1 MPALND
7 LCRQYLTQFQQAQ
20 ELARSGSA
28 PWLQGQAL
36 LDHIKDTAHRVF
48 TLRVSNDE
56 LLKQIVLGR
65 RAEDLTPGDIPVLQ
79 QFAADLVEY
88 FLQVD
93 SGIAYC
99 VHKLLY
105 EYAVLHGDDD
115 LCVRE
120 LYEQAVALSNCNLHQ
135 PDLGINTVG
144 QRVSDL
150 FAQGAAYIDRFEELT
165 DPATRSYI
173 VRCLGNRRIGSEE
186 LIGPNDHRLDFD
198 FGSHYAAYRKLFDQ
212 AMAVFESPYYRG
224 LAPDLPWDRF
234 IYTLHFGLTRYVV
247 SLSTHDDPA
256 MRRDV
261 LASAEYIYRWQE
273 RVARDHTGRYI
284 PMVIRYRYAVARYY
298 NGLLDD
304 DGLMQELL
312 AMRGLAAE
320 NDYGFEGQRANLW
333 LPTMIAFHFSQCAP
347 AVQARYAAEIEGWQQ
362 RTTEYLAH
370 APLNQQ
376 THALDSMVALVL
388 DFRITMTPTMQDQ
401 IMDLLLVRHPPT
413 YVHSRMVA
421 ELCVWLFDRLLDTDP
436 AALAGIFGTESAD
449 ALRAGRDELVK
460 EVYSCG
466 LYHDVGKN
474 MMLNVIGLYGRR
486 LLDEEFA
493 LIQCH
498 PLYSWYILRHH
509 PHMENEALTAL
520 YHHIS
525 CDGRHGYPYNIPPL
539 PAGLRPMVDILVVAD
554 TLDAATDDV
563 GRSYAQAKTLDTLLG
578 ELRAG
583 SGTRYPARVVA
594 LFDDADFCAATAAML
609 ARRRADLYVEIY
621 SAGTRPEN
629 KPQ

>member
-1 MPALND
+1 MPALQE
-7 LCRQYLTQFQQAQ
+7 LCQQYLTQFQQAQ
-20 ELARSGSA
+20 ELARSTSA
-28 PWLQGQAL
+28 PWLGRDAL
-36 LDHIKDTAHRVF
+36 LDHIRETSHRIF
-48 TLRVSNDE
+48 LLRVSNDD

-65 RAEDLTPGDIPVLQ
+65 KAEDLAPEEIPILQ

-105 EYAVLHGDDD
+105 EYAVLHEDDD

-120 LYEQAVALSNCNLHQ
+120 LYEQAVALSNCNKHQ

-150 FAQGAAYIDRFEELT
+150 FARGAAYIDRFEELT
-165 DPATRSYI
+165 DPVTRSYI
-173 VRCLGNRRIGSEE
+173 VRCLGNRRIGMEE
-186 LIGPNDHRLDFD
+186 LIGPNDHRLGFD
-198 FGSHYAAYRKLFDQ
+198 FGSHYAAYRKLFDE

-224 LAPDLPWDRF
+224 LAPELPWDRF
-234 IYTLHFGLTRYVV
+234 IYTLHFGVTRYVV
-247 SLSTHDDPA
+247 SLRSHNDPD

-273 RVARDHTGRYI
+273 RVAQDHTGRYI
-284 PMVIRYRYAVARYY
+284 PIVARYRYALARFY
-298 NGLLDD
+298 NGLIDED
-304 DGLMQELL
+304 ALMQELL
-312 AMRGLAAE
+312 AMRGSAPA

-333 LPTMIAFHFSQCAP
+333 LPTMIAYHFSQCTP
-347 AVQARYAAEIEGWQQ
+347 EVQARYAAEIEGWQQ

-388 DFRITMTPTMQDQ
+388 DFRMMMAPTTQDQ
-401 IMDLLLVRHPPT
+401 VMELLLVRHPPT

-436 AALAGIFGTESAD
+436 AALAGVFGIESEA
-449 ALRAGRDELVK
+449 ALRANRAELVK

-509 PHMENEALTAL
+509 PHMENEAMTAL
-520 YHHIS
+520 YHHIT
-525 CDGRHGYPYNIPPL
+525 CDGKHGYPYNIPPL
-539 PAGLRPMVDILVVAD
+539 PDDLRPMVDILVVAD
-554 TLDAATDDV
+554 TLDAATDNI
-563 GRSYAQAKTLDTLLG
+563 GRSYAQSKSLDTLLG

-583 SGTRYPARVVA
+583 SGTRYPPRVVA
-594 LFDDADFCAATAAML
+594 LFDDAAFCAATGALL
-609 ARRRADLYVEIY
+609 ARRRADLYIEIY
-621 SAGTRPEN
+621 SAPARPEG
-629 KPQ
+629 